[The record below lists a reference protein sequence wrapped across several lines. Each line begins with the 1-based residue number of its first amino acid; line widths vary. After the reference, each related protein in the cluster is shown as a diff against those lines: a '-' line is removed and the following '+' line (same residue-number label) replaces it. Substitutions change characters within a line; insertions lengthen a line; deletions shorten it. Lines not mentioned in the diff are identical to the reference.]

1 MKKYLSLFSLIVFPF
16 FILVGCGS
24 NSTIKLPDEKLQF
37 DEYNV
42 TPTQLLIKKENNED
56 VVYFQFRLENKR
68 PNDSNF
74 TAAMMDI
81 SLYQDGEELD
91 SSLVS
96 DMFDNNDSM
105 IYGKIPKGEDTLMSL
120 PYKLIDK
127 KSAITIEISQIE
139 GPTESFEVVL
149 K

>member
-16 FILVGCGS
+16 FILVGCGN
-24 NSTIKLPDEKLQF
+24 NSTVKLPDEKLQF

-105 IYGKIPKGEDTLMSL
+105 IYGKIPEGEDTLMSL

>member
-1 MKKYLSLFSLIVFPF
+1 MKKYLSLFSLIVFSF
-16 FILVGCGS
+16 FILGGCGS
-24 NSTIKLPDEKLQF
+24 NSTVKLPDEKLQF

-56 VVYFQFRLENKR
+56 IVYFQFRLENKR

-105 IYGKIPKGEDTLMSL
+105 IYGKIPEGEDTLMSL

>member
-1 MKKYLSLFSLIVFPF
+1 M
-16 FILVGCGS
+16 
-24 NSTIKLPDEKLQF
+24 
-37 DEYNV
+37 
-42 TPTQLLIKKENNED
+42 IKKENNED

-105 IYGKIPKGEDTLMSL
+105 IYGKIPEGEDTLMSL

>member
-24 NSTIKLPDEKLQF
+24 NPTVKLPDEKLQF

-105 IYGKIPKGEDTLMSL
+105 IYGKIPEGEDTLMSL

>member
-1 MKKYLSLFSLIVFPF
+1 MKRYLSLFSLIVFSF
-16 FILVGCGS
+16 FILGGCGS
-24 NSTIKLPDEKLQF
+24 NSTVKLPDEKLQF

-105 IYGKIPKGEDTLMSL
+105 IYGKIPEGEDTLMSL

-127 KSAITIEISQIE
+127 KSAITIEIDQTE
-139 GPTESFEVVL
+139 GPTEVIDIEI

>member
-1 MKKYLSLFSLIVFPF
+1 MKKYLSLFSLIVFSF
-16 FILVGCGS
+16 FILGGCGS
-24 NSTIKLPDEKLQF
+24 NSTVKLPDEKLQF

-56 VVYFQFRLENKR
+56 IVYFQFRLENKR

-96 DMFDNNDSM
+96 EMFDNNDSM
-105 IYGKIPKGEDTLMSL
+105 IYGKIPEGEDTLMSL